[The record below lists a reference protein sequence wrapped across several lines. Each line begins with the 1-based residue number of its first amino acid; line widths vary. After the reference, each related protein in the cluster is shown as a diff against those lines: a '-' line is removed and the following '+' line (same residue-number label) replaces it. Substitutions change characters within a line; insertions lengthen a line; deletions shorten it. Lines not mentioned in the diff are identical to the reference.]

1 MGDGSRE
8 FVAWFELSAAPW
20 FDCVDSGVEVIVA
33 TDWGSGSGFRYLG
46 TFRGGGDIEALRLR
60 AKRSCSI
67 ALRSRPSIEVFS
79 LGGGTGTGR
88 GGVSPSVVVSSSLLG
103 SVACSE
109 MREGVACSSSVVAS
123 SSLSRFMT
131 SLGFDDEGF

>member
-1 MGDGSRE
+1 ME
-8 FVAWFELSAAPW
+8 FE
-20 FDCVDSGVEVIVA
+20 VDVIVA
-33 TDWGSGSGFRYLG
+33 IGWGFGSGFRYLG
-46 TFRGGGDIEALRLR
+46 AFRGGGDIEALRLR
-60 AKRSCSI
+60 AKRSSSM
-67 ALRSRPSIEVFS
+67 ALRSRPSIELNGF
-79 LGGGTGTGR
+79 GGESTLAGAGC

-103 SVACSE
+103 SVACLE